1 MSQTEN
7 FMEFDLPRE
16 TSSII
21 KVIGVGGGGSN
32 AVNHMYNMGIIGV
45 DFIVCNTDRQA
56 LDISPV
62 PIKIQLG
69 PSLTEGRGAGALPEV
84 GMNAANENIEE
95 IRELLSKNTKMVFV
109 TAGLGG
115 GTGTGAA
122 PVIAQVAKDLGIL
135 TVGIVT
141 VPFNFEG
148 KKRRQQAED
157 GLEKMRQNVDTLLVI
172 NNERLYQISKNC
184 TISQAFGMADNIL
197 TVAAK
202 GIAELISVTGY
213 INVDFNDVN
222 TVMRNSGH
230 AIMGSAQASG
240 EERALDAI
248 KSALNSPLLNDNNI
262 NGARYVLLNITYG
275 ENELTMDEINIITD
289 YIQNEAGSNAEV
301 IWGHGL
307 DNSLGENIN
316 ITLIATGFSTAS
328 TPVHGLEKPAET
340 KMIDLEEDSKV
351 EISSPLS
358 NPVSNTYSSYPGNN
372 MTEGLSMDS
381 SNVDYSSNTTHED
394 VNEEVNQVV
403 YSIDDV
409 SEESNSSYEES
420 TTENDFSYE
429 SSVESN
435 DQVEFDWEV
444 TSVSTELPIIDSTT
458 ENPSISENVQ
468 LIQHE
473 LEDEADFT
481 TPVSRSTL
489 SPEEHQMKSQ
499 ERMNKIKEYT
509 VKLKRA
515 DGITEFE
522 NEPAYVRRNIQLND
536 EVRPAERTHSRFG
549 LSDDNDGSVRL
560 KGNSFLHDN
569 VD

>member
-1 MSQTEN
+1 
-7 FMEFDLPRE
+7 MEFDLPKE
-16 TSSII
+16 NNSII

-56 LDISPV
+56 LDVSPV
-62 PIKIQLG
+62 PLKIQLG

-95 IRELLSKNTKMVFV
+95 IRELLSKGTKMVFV

-184 TISQAFGMADNIL
+184 TISQAFGMADDIL

-230 AIMGSAQASG
+230 AIMGSAHASG
-240 EERALDAI
+240 EDRALNAI

-275 ENELTMDEINIITD
+275 SSELTMDEINIITD
-289 YIQNEAGSNAEV
+289 YIQNEAGTNAEV

-307 DNSLGENIN
+307 DNSLGDNLN
-316 ITLIATGFSTAS
+316 ITLIATGFSVAS
-328 TPVHGLEKPAET
+328 TPVHGLEKPLEA

-358 NPVSNTYSSYPGNN
+358 NPVSSF
-372 MTEGLSMDS
+372 S
-381 SNVDYSSNTTHED
+381 SNNVSSLSSFSEPVSAPVQNYTPVESVISVTPEVEINESTVIHELID
-394 VNEEVNQVV
+394 VNEEIAPVVNETE
-403 YSIDDV
+403 
-409 SEESNSSYEES
+409 SEVNFEKNE
-420 TTENDFSYE
+420 TYE
-429 SSVESN
+429 SKKE
-435 DQVEFDWEV
+435 VEFDWEV
-444 TSVSTELPIIDSTT
+444 TPVSQDESSPFVAETSVESSQAP
-458 ENPSISENVQ
+458 V
-468 LIQHE
+468 IQYE
-473 LEDEADFT
+473 LEDETDFVA
-481 TPVSRSTL
+481 PAPRSAM

-499 ERMNKIKEYT
+499 ERVNRIKEYT
-509 VKLKRA
+509 AKLKMA
-515 DGITEFE
+515 DGITAFE
-522 NEPAYVRRNIQLND
+522 TEPAYVRRNIQLSD
-536 EVRPAERTHSRFG
+536 ESATTEKQVSKFG
-549 LSDDNDGSVRL
+549 LSDDSDGNTRL
-560 KGNSFLHDN
+560 RGNSFLHDN

>member
-1 MSQTEN
+1 
-7 FMEFDLPRE
+7 MEFDLPRE

-62 PIKIQLG
+62 PLKIQLG

-95 IRELLSKNTKMVFV
+95 IRELLGRGTKMVFV

-230 AIMGSAQASG
+230 AIMGSAQAEG
-240 EERALDAI
+240 EDRALASI

-275 ENELTMDEINIITD
+275 ECELTMDEINIITD

-316 ITLIATGFSTAS
+316 ITLIATGFSTSA

-340 KMIDLEEDSKV
+340 KMIDLEEESKV

-358 NPVSNTYSSYPGNN
+358 NPVSAATVLTPVNDFKAETGEKSISFEQEETINSSA
-372 MTEGLSMDS
+372 DS
-381 SNVDYSSNTTHED
+381 STSFAQPFVYEIEENIEESSNLIVSDLNENDED
-394 VNEEVNQVV
+394 VVRNSDSQVV
-403 YSIDDV
+403 
-409 SEESNSSYEES
+409 
-420 TTENDFSYE
+420 
-429 SSVESN
+429 
-435 DQVEFDWEV
+435 FDWEV
-444 TSVSTELPIIDSTT
+444 EEISDELPNSDLSTT
-458 ENPSISENVQ
+458 NAPVSENKPV
-468 LIQHE
+468 IQYE
-473 LEDEADFT
+473 LDDENEFAA
-481 TPVSRSTL
+481 PERKIVL
-489 SPEEHQMKSQ
+489 SPEEQQMKNM
-499 ERMNKIKEYT
+499 ERVNRIKEHT
-509 VKLKRA
+509 MKLKLA

-522 NEPAYVRRNIQLND
+522 NEPAYVRRNIHLSD
-536 EVRPAERTHSRFG
+536 ESSPAEKTVSKFG
-549 LSDDNDGSVRL
+549 LSDDNDGSVRIR
-560 KGNSFLHDN
+560 GNSFLHDN

>member
-1 MSQTEN
+1 
-7 FMEFDLPRE
+7 MEFDLPKE
-16 TSSII
+16 NNSII

-56 LDISPV
+56 LDVSPV
-62 PIKIQLG
+62 PLKIQLG

-95 IRELLSKNTKMVFV
+95 IRELLSKGTKMVFV

-184 TISQAFGMADNIL
+184 TISQAFGMADDIL

-230 AIMGSAQASG
+230 AIMGSANASG
-240 EERALDAI
+240 EDRALNAI

-275 ENELTMDEINIITD
+275 SSELTMDEINIITD
-289 YIQNEAGSNAEV
+289 YIQNEAGTNAEV

-307 DNSLGENIN
+307 DNSLGDNLN
-316 ITLIATGFSTAS
+316 ITLIATGFSVAS
-328 TPVHGLEKPAET
+328 TPVHGLEKPLEA

-358 NPVSNTYSSYPGNN
+358 NPVSSF
-372 MTEGLSMDS
+372 S
-381 SNVDYSSNTTHED
+381 SNNVSSLSSFSEPVSAPVQNYTPVESVISVTPEVEINESTVIHELID
-394 VNEEVNQVV
+394 VNEEIAPVVNETE
-403 YSIDDV
+403 
-409 SEESNSSYEES
+409 SEVNFEKNE
-420 TTENDFSYE
+420 TYE
-429 SSVESN
+429 SKKE
-435 DQVEFDWEV
+435 VEFDWEV
-444 TSVSTELPIIDSTT
+444 TPVSQDESSPFVAETSVESSQAP
-458 ENPSISENVQ
+458 V
-468 LIQHE
+468 IQYE
-473 LEDEADFT
+473 LEDETDFVA
-481 TPVSRSTL
+481 PAPRSAM

-499 ERMNKIKEYT
+499 ERVNRIKEYT
-509 VKLKRA
+509 TKLKMA
-515 DGITEFE
+515 DGITAFE
-522 NEPAYVRRNIQLND
+522 TEPAYVRRNIQLSD
-536 EVRPAERTHSRFG
+536 ESASTEKQVSKFG
-549 LSDDNDGSVRL
+549 LSDDSDGNTHLR
-560 KGNSFLHDN
+560 GNSFLHDN

>member
-1 MSQTEN
+1 
-7 FMEFDLPRE
+7 MEFDLPKE
-16 TSSII
+16 NNSII

-56 LDISPV
+56 LDVSPV
-62 PIKIQLG
+62 PLKIQLG

-95 IRELLSKNTKMVFV
+95 IRELLSKGTKMVFV

-184 TISQAFGMADNIL
+184 TISQAFGMADDIL

-230 AIMGSAQASG
+230 AIMGSANASG
-240 EERALDAI
+240 EDRALNAI

-275 ENELTMDEINIITD
+275 SSELTMDEINIITD
-289 YIQNEAGSNAEV
+289 YIQNEAGTNAEV

-307 DNSLGENIN
+307 DNSLGENLN
-316 ITLIATGFSTAS
+316 ITLIATGFSVAS
-328 TPVHGLEKPAET
+328 TPVHGLEKPLEA

-358 NPVSNTYSSYPGNN
+358 NPVSSF
-372 MTEGLSMDS
+372 S
-381 SNVDYSSNTTHED
+381 SNNVSSLSSFSEPISSPVQSYTPVESVIPSTPVVEINNSTVIHELID
-394 VNEEVNQVV
+394 VNEEIAPVVNETE
-403 YSIDDV
+403 
-409 SEESNSSYEES
+409 SEVNFEK
-420 TTENDFSYE
+420 NDTYE
-429 SSVESN
+429 SKKE
-435 DQVEFDWEV
+435 VEFDWEV
-444 TSVSTELPIIDSTT
+444 TPVSQDESSPFVAETSVESSQA
-458 ENPSISENVQ
+458 SV
-468 LIQHE
+468 IQYE
-473 LEDEADFT
+473 LEDETDFVA
-481 TPVSRSTL
+481 PAPRSAM

-499 ERMNKIKEYT
+499 ERVNRIKEYT
-509 VKLKRA
+509 AKLKMA
-515 DGITEFE
+515 DGITAFE
-522 NEPAYVRRNIQLND
+522 TEPAYVRRNIQLSD
-536 EVRPAERTHSRFG
+536 ESASTEKQVSKFG
-549 LSDDNDGSVRL
+549 LSDDSDGNTRL
-560 KGNSFLHDN
+560 RGNSFLHDN

>member
-1 MSQTEN
+1 
-7 FMEFDLPRE
+7 MEFDLPKE
-16 TSSII
+16 NNSII

-56 LDISPV
+56 LDVSPV
-62 PIKIQLG
+62 PLKIQLG

-95 IRELLSKNTKMVFV
+95 IRELLSKGTKMVFV

-184 TISQAFGMADNIL
+184 TISQAFGMADDIL

-230 AIMGSAQASG
+230 AIMGSANASG
-240 EERALDAI
+240 EDRALNAI

-275 ENELTMDEINIITD
+275 SSELTMDEINIITD
-289 YIQNEAGSNAEV
+289 YIQNEAGTNAEV

-307 DNSLGENIN
+307 DNSLGENLN
-316 ITLIATGFSTAS
+316 ITLIATGFSVAS
-328 TPVHGLEKPAET
+328 TPVHGLEKPLEA

-358 NPVSNTYSSYPGNN
+358 NPVSSF
-372 MTEGLSMDS
+372 S
-381 SNVDYSSNTTHED
+381 SNNVSSLSSFSEPISAPVQNYTPVESVISVTPEVEINEATVIHEL
-394 VNEEVNQVV
+394 N
-403 YSIDDV
+403 DV
-409 SEESNSSYEES
+409 SEEISPVLNETES
-420 TTENDFSYE
+420 EVNFEKNETYE
-429 SSVESN
+429 SKKE
-435 DQVEFDWEV
+435 VEFDWEV
-444 TSVSTELPIIDSTT
+444 TPVSQDESSPFVVETSVESSQAP
-458 ENPSISENVQ
+458 V
-468 LIQHE
+468 IQYE
-473 LEDEADFT
+473 LEDETDFVA
-481 TPVSRSTL
+481 PAPRSAM

-499 ERMNKIKEYT
+499 ERVNRIKEYT
-509 VKLKRA
+509 TKLKMA
-515 DGITEFE
+515 DGITAFE
-522 NEPAYVRRNIQLND
+522 TEPAYVRRNIQLSD
-536 EVRPAERTHSRFG
+536 ESASTEKQVSKFG
-549 LSDDNDGSVRL
+549 LSDDSDGNTHLR
-560 KGNSFLHDN
+560 GNSFLHDN

>member
-1 MSQTEN
+1 
-7 FMEFDLPRE
+7 MEFDLPKE
-16 TSSII
+16 NNSII

-62 PIKIQLG
+62 PLKIQLG

-95 IRELLSKNTKMVFV
+95 IRELLSKGTKMVFV

-184 TISQAFGMADNIL
+184 TISQAFGMADDIL

-230 AIMGSAQASG
+230 AIMGSAQSSG

-248 KSALNSPLLNDNNI
+248 KTALNSPLLNDNNI

-275 ENELTMDEINIITD
+275 SSELTMDEINVITD
-289 YIQNEAGSNAEV
+289 YIQNEAGTNAEV

-307 DNSLGENIN
+307 DNSLGDSLN

-328 TPVHGLEKPAET
+328 TPVHGLEKPMET

-351 EISSPLS
+351 EISAPLT
-358 NPVSNTYSSYPGNN
+358 NPVSSFTPSVADSFPVSEPILSPIGNSTPTKSMMSSTPEFEI
-372 MTEGLSMDS
+372 TESTVVYELNDSVEEILSVSDEVE
-381 SNVDYSSNTTHED
+381 N
-394 VNEEVNQVV
+394 EVNFEKNET
-403 YSIDDV
+403 YT
-409 SEESNSSYEES
+409 N
-420 TTENDFSYE
+420 ENE
-429 SSVESN
+429 
-435 DQVEFDWEV
+435 VEFDWEV
-444 TSVSTELPIIDSTT
+444 TPVSEEISNPFVAQTPVEPAST
-458 ENPSISENVQ
+458 PV
-468 LIQHE
+468 IQYE
-473 LEDEADFT
+473 LEDETDFS
-481 TPVSRSTL
+481 TPIPRSSM
-489 SPEEHQMKSQ
+489 SPEEQQMKTQ
-499 ERMNKIKEYT
+499 ERVSRIKEYT
-509 VKLKRA
+509 AKLKMA
-515 DGITEFE
+515 DGITAFE
-522 NEPAYVRRNIQLND
+522 NEPAYVRRNIHLSD
-536 EVRPAERTHSRFG
+536 ESTPVEKQVSKFG
-549 LSDDNDGSVRL
+549 LSDDSDGTTRL
-560 KGNSFLHDN
+560 RGNSFLHDN

>member
-1 MSQTEN
+1 
-7 FMEFDLPRE
+7 MEFDLPKE
-16 TSSII
+16 NNSII

-62 PIKIQLG
+62 PLKIQLG

-95 IRELLSKNTKMVFV
+95 IRELLSKGTKMVFV

-184 TISQAFGMADNIL
+184 TISQAFGMADDIL

-240 EERALDAI
+240 EDRALVAI
-248 KSALNSPLLNDNNI
+248 KTALNSPLLNDNNI

-275 ENELTMDEINIITD
+275 GSELTMDEINIITD
-289 YIQNEAGSNAEV
+289 YIQNEAGTNAEV

-307 DNSLGENIN
+307 DNSLGESLN

-328 TPVHGLEKPAET
+328 TPVHGLEKPMET

-358 NPVSNTYSSYPGNN
+358 NPVSSFITSTVTSVPVSEPISTPIESYTPTESVISSTPEIEITESTVVYELNDNTDESYSVNN
-372 MTEGLSMDS
+372 ETEG
-381 SNVDYSSNTTHED
+381 
-394 VNEEVNQVV
+394 EVNFEKNET
-403 YSIDDV
+403 YA
-409 SEESNSSYEES
+409 SENE
-420 TTENDFSYE
+420 
-429 SSVESN
+429 
-435 DQVEFDWEV
+435 VEFDWEV
-444 TSVSTELPIIDSTT
+444 TPVSEDVSNPFVGQTPVEPTPTSV
-458 ENPSISENVQ
+458 
-468 LIQHE
+468 IQYE
-473 LEDEADFT
+473 LEDETDYS
-481 TPVSRSTL
+481 TPMPRSTM
-489 SPEEHQMKSQ
+489 SPEEQQMKSQ
-499 ERMNKIKEYT
+499 ERVSRIKEYT
-509 VKLKRA
+509 AKLKMA
-515 DGITEFE
+515 DGITAFE
-522 NEPAYVRRNIQLND
+522 NEPAYVRRNIHLSDDGAPVEKQ
-536 EVRPAERTHSRFG
+536 VSKFG
-549 LSDDNDGSVRL
+549 LSDDSDGTTRL
-560 KGNSFLHDN
+560 RGNSFLHDN

>member
-1 MSQTEN
+1 
-7 FMEFDLPRE
+7 MEFDLPKE
-16 TSSII
+16 NNSII

-56 LDISPV
+56 LDVSPV
-62 PIKIQLG
+62 PLKIQLG

-95 IRELLSKNTKMVFV
+95 IRELLSKGTKMVFV

-184 TISQAFGMADNIL
+184 TISQAFGMADDIL

-230 AIMGSAQASG
+230 AIMGSAHASG
-240 EERALDAI
+240 EDRALNAI

-275 ENELTMDEINIITD
+275 SSELTMDEINIITD
-289 YIQNEAGSNAEV
+289 YIQNEAGTNAEV

-307 DNSLGENIN
+307 DNSLGENLN
-316 ITLIATGFSTAS
+316 ITLIATGFSVAS
-328 TPVHGLEKPAET
+328 TPVHGLEKPLEA

-358 NPVSNTYSSYPGNN
+358 NPVSSF
-372 MTEGLSMDS
+372 S
-381 SNVDYSSNTTHED
+381 SNNVSSLSSFSEPISAPVQNYTPVESVISVTPEVEINEATVIHEL
-394 VNEEVNQVV
+394 N
-403 YSIDDV
+403 DV
-409 SEESNSSYEES
+409 SEEISPVLNETES
-420 TTENDFSYE
+420 EVNFEKNETYE
-429 SSVESN
+429 SKKE
-435 DQVEFDWEV
+435 VEFDWEV
-444 TSVSTELPIIDSTT
+444 TPVSQDESSPFVVETSVESSQAP
-458 ENPSISENVQ
+458 V
-468 LIQHE
+468 IQYE
-473 LEDEADFT
+473 LEDETDFVA
-481 TPVSRSTL
+481 PAPRSAM

-499 ERMNKIKEYT
+499 ERVNRIKEYT
-509 VKLKRA
+509 AKLKMA
-515 DGITEFE
+515 DGITAFE
-522 NEPAYVRRNIQLND
+522 TEPAYVRRNIQLSD
-536 EVRPAERTHSRFG
+536 ESATTEKQVSKFG
-549 LSDDNDGSVRL
+549 LSDDSDGNTHLR
-560 KGNSFLHDN
+560 GNSFLHDN

>member
-1 MSQTEN
+1 
-7 FMEFDLPRE
+7 MEFDLPKE
-16 TSSII
+16 NNSII

-56 LDISPV
+56 LDVSPV
-62 PIKIQLG
+62 PLKIQLG

-95 IRELLSKNTKMVFV
+95 IRELLSKGTKMVFV

-184 TISQAFGMADNIL
+184 TISQAFGMADDIL

-230 AIMGSAQASG
+230 AIMGSAHASG
-240 EERALDAI
+240 EDRALNAI

-275 ENELTMDEINIITD
+275 SSELTMDEINIITD
-289 YIQNEAGSNAEV
+289 YIQNEAGTNAEV

-307 DNSLGENIN
+307 DNSLGENLN
-316 ITLIATGFSTAS
+316 ITLIATGFSVAS
-328 TPVHGLEKPAET
+328 TPVHGLEKPLEA

-358 NPVSNTYSSYPGNN
+358 NPVSSF
-372 MTEGLSMDS
+372 S
-381 SNVDYSSNTTHED
+381 SNNVSSLSSFSEPISAPVQNYTPVESVISVTPEVEINEATVIHEL
-394 VNEEVNQVV
+394 N
-403 YSIDDV
+403 DV
-409 SEESNSSYEES
+409 SEEISPVLNETES
-420 TTENDFSYE
+420 EVNFEKNETYE
-429 SSVESN
+429 SKKE
-435 DQVEFDWEV
+435 VEFDWEV
-444 TSVSTELPIIDSTT
+444 TSVSQDESSPFVAETSVESSQAP
-458 ENPSISENVQ
+458 V
-468 LIQHE
+468 IQYE
-473 LEDEADFT
+473 LEDETDFVA
-481 TPVSRSTL
+481 PAPRSAM

-499 ERMNKIKEYT
+499 ERVNRIKEYT
-509 VKLKRA
+509 AKLKMA
-515 DGITEFE
+515 DGITAFE
-522 NEPAYVRRNIQLND
+522 TEPAYVRRNIQLSD
-536 EVRPAERTHSRFG
+536 ESASTEKQVSKFG
-549 LSDDNDGSVRL
+549 LSDDSDGNTHLR
-560 KGNSFLHDN
+560 GNSFLHDN

>member
-1 MSQTEN
+1 
-7 FMEFDLPRE
+7 MEFDLPKE
-16 TSSII
+16 NNSII

-62 PIKIQLG
+62 PLKIQLG

-95 IRELLSKNTKMVFV
+95 IRELLSKGTKMVFV

-184 TISQAFGMADNIL
+184 TISQAFGMADDIL

-230 AIMGSAQASG
+230 AIMGSAHASG
-240 EERALDAI
+240 EDRALVAI

-275 ENELTMDEINIITD
+275 GSELTMDEINIITD
-289 YIQNEAGSNAEV
+289 YIQNEAGTNAEV

-307 DNSLGENIN
+307 DNSLGESLN

-328 TPVHGLEKPAET
+328 TPVHGLEKPMET

-351 EISSPLS
+351 EISTPLS
-358 NPVSNTYSSYPGNN
+358 NPVSSFAASAITSVPVSEPISTPLDSFTSTESTVSSTPEIEI
-372 MTEGLSMDS
+372 TESTVVYELNDS
-381 SNVDYSSNTTHED
+381 VEETVSVSNEVES
-394 VNEEVNQVV
+394 EVNFEKNET
-403 YSIDDV
+403 YT
-409 SEESNSSYEES
+409 SENE
-420 TTENDFSYE
+420 
-429 SSVESN
+429 
-435 DQVEFDWEV
+435 VEFDWEV
-444 TSVSTELPIIDSTT
+444 TPVSEEVSNPFVAQTPVEPTPT
-458 ENPSISENVQ
+458 PSIQ
-468 LIQHE
+468 YE
-473 LEDEADFT
+473 LEDETDFS
-481 TPVSRSTL
+481 TPMPRSTM
-489 SPEEHQMKSQ
+489 SPEEQQMKSQ
-499 ERMNKIKEYT
+499 ERVTRIKEYT
-509 VKLKRA
+509 AKLKMA
-515 DGITEFE
+515 DGITAFE
-522 NEPAYVRRNIQLND
+522 NEPAYVRRNIHLSD
-536 EVRPAERTHSRFG
+536 EAAPVEKQVSKFG
-549 LSDDNDGSVRL
+549 LSDDSDGTTRL
-560 KGNSFLHDN
+560 RGNSFLHDN

>member
-1 MSQTEN
+1 
-7 FMEFDLPRE
+7 MEFDLPKE
-16 TSSII
+16 NNSII

-56 LDISPV
+56 LDVSPV
-62 PIKIQLG
+62 PLKIQLG

-95 IRELLSKNTKMVFV
+95 IRELLSKGTKMVFV

-184 TISQAFGMADNIL
+184 TISQAFGMADDIL

-230 AIMGSAQASG
+230 AIMGSANASG
-240 EERALDAI
+240 EDRALNAI

-275 ENELTMDEINIITD
+275 SSELTMDEINIITD
-289 YIQNEAGSNAEV
+289 YIQNEAGTNAEV

-307 DNSLGENIN
+307 DNSLGDNLN
-316 ITLIATGFSTAS
+316 ITLIATGFSVAS
-328 TPVHGLEKPAET
+328 TPVHGLEKPLEA

-358 NPVSNTYSSYPGNN
+358 NPVSSF
-372 MTEGLSMDS
+372 S
-381 SNVDYSSNTTHED
+381 SNNVSSLSSFSEPVSAPVQNYTPVESVISVTPEVEINESTVIHELID
-394 VNEEVNQVV
+394 VNEEIAPVVNETE
-403 YSIDDV
+403 
-409 SEESNSSYEES
+409 SEVNFEKNE
-420 TTENDFSYE
+420 TYE
-429 SSVESN
+429 SKKE
-435 DQVEFDWEV
+435 VEFDWEV
-444 TSVSTELPIIDSTT
+444 TPVSQDESSPFVAETSVESSQAP
-458 ENPSISENVQ
+458 V
-468 LIQHE
+468 IQYE
-473 LEDEADFT
+473 LEDETDFVA
-481 TPVSRSTL
+481 PAPRSAM

-499 ERMNKIKEYT
+499 ERVNRIKEYT
-509 VKLKRA
+509 AKLKMA
-515 DGITEFE
+515 DGITAFE
-522 NEPAYVRRNIQLND
+522 TEPAYVRRNIQLSD
-536 EVRPAERTHSRFG
+536 ESASTEKQVSKFG
-549 LSDDNDGSVRL
+549 LSDDSDGNTHLR
-560 KGNSFLHDN
+560 GNSFLHDN

>member
-1 MSQTEN
+1 
-7 FMEFDLPRE
+7 MEFDLPRE
-16 TSSII
+16 ASSII

-62 PIKIQLG
+62 PLKIQLG

-95 IRELLSKNTKMVFV
+95 IRELLGKGTKMVFV

-148 KKRRQQAED
+148 KKRRHQAED

-230 AIMGSAQASG
+230 AIMGSAQAAG
-240 EERALDAI
+240 EDRALTAI

-275 ENELTMDEINIITD
+275 ECELTMDEINIITD

-316 ITLIATGFSTAS
+316 ITLIATGFSMS
-328 TPVHGLEKPAET
+328 ETPVHGLEKPAET
-340 KMIDLEEDSKV
+340 KMIDLEEETRV
-351 EISSPLS
+351 EISSPMT
-358 NPVSNTYSSYPGNN
+358 NPVSVTSTNNVENDLTETTTTQFASEDLFISNDTQKVSPINNT
-372 MTEGLSMDS
+372 TEPIVYEIED
-381 SNVDYSSNTTHED
+381 NVDVTNNLIVSDLEE
-394 VNEEVNQVV
+394 NEEK
-403 YSIDDV
+403 
-409 SEESNSSYEES
+409 
-420 TTENDFSYE
+420 E
-429 SSVESN
+429 SSISTNEV
-435 DQVEFDWEV
+435 VFDWEV
-444 TSVSTELPIIDSTT
+444 EDISNELPSSNAETL
-458 ENPSISENVQ
+458 NVNQ
-468 LIQHE
+468 NESKPVVQYE
-473 LEDEADFT
+473 LEDENEYSAPARRT
-481 TPVSRSTL
+481 VL
-489 SPEEHQMKSQ
+489 SPEEQQMKNL
-499 ERMNKIKEYT
+499 ERVNRIKEHT
-509 VKLKRA
+509 MKLKLA

-522 NEPAYVRRNIQLND
+522 NEPAYVRRNIHLSD
-536 EVRPAERTHSRFG
+536 ESSPAEKTVSKFG
-549 LSDDNDGSVRL
+549 LSDDNNGSVRL
-560 KGNSFLHDN
+560 RGNSFLHDN

>member
-1 MSQTEN
+1 
-7 FMEFDLPRE
+7 MEFDLPRE
-16 TSSII
+16 ASSII

-62 PIKIQLG
+62 PLKIQLG

-95 IRELLSKNTKMVFV
+95 IRELLGKGTKMVFV

-148 KKRRQQAED
+148 KKRRHQAED

-230 AIMGSAQASG
+230 AIMGSAQAAG
-240 EERALDAI
+240 EDRALTAI

-275 ENELTMDEINIITD
+275 ECELTMDEINIITD

-316 ITLIATGFSTAS
+316 ITLIATGFSMS
-328 TPVHGLEKPAET
+328 ETPVHGLEKPAET
-340 KMIDLEEDSKV
+340 KMIDLEEETRV
-351 EISSPLS
+351 EISSPMT
-358 NPVSNTYSSYPGNN
+358 NPVSVTSTNTVENDLTETTTTQFASEDLFISNDTQKVSPINN
-372 MTEGLSMDS
+372 TTEPIVYEIED
-381 SNVDYSSNTTHED
+381 NVDVTNNLIVSDLEE
-394 VNEEVNQVV
+394 NEEK
-403 YSIDDV
+403 
-409 SEESNSSYEES
+409 
-420 TTENDFSYE
+420 E
-429 SSVESN
+429 SSISTNEV
-435 DQVEFDWEV
+435 VFDWEV
-444 TSVSTELPIIDSTT
+444 EDISNELPSSNAETL
-458 ENPSISENVQ
+458 NVNQ
-468 LIQHE
+468 NESKPVVQYE
-473 LEDEADFT
+473 LEDENEYSAPARRT
-481 TPVSRSTL
+481 VL
-489 SPEEHQMKSQ
+489 SPEEQQMKNL
-499 ERMNKIKEYT
+499 ERVNRIKEHT
-509 VKLKRA
+509 MKLKLA

-522 NEPAYVRRNIQLND
+522 NEPAYVRRNIHLSD
-536 EVRPAERTHSRFG
+536 ESSPAEKTVSKFG
-549 LSDDNDGSVRL
+549 LSDDNNGSVRL
-560 KGNSFLHDN
+560 RGNSFLHDN